1 MMENKNINNIK
12 LINIW
17 LLTTIILVFLMIIV
31 GGLTRLTDSGLSI
44 TQWELFTGILPPLTN
59 ESWNNYFDLFYYY
72 KIYRKKTLI
81 YILFH
86 FFDDTFSGFSG
97 VVHG

>member
-59 ESWNNYFDLFYYY
+59 ESWNNYFDL
-72 KIYRKKTLI
+72 
-81 YILFH
+81 
-86 FFDDTFSGFSG
+86 
-97 VVHG
+97 